1 MSRRIRHSRSRWDG
15 RQGQATSTI
24 PLEAEPDE
32 IDTDHLD
39 PDGIETEV
47 IDQDDQDEIDVD
59 ETEAEAAEPEEI
71 DHRRARAPVRRQR
84 AEAVSPSRSR
94 SRSSR
99 PSILED
105 EPPEPRRRRVPWL
118 KLLGAGMLLIGL
130 VALTLGVV
138 RPWIARSVTTTYT
151 TGAVTFGD
159 VIATSVATGTVEA
172 STVYGLKFGS
182 SPDIVSSTTTTSGS
196 GGSVASGWTG
206 NQAQSLNWPV
216 KTVAATQ
223 GQKVKQGDVLATAD
237 SSDAQVAL
245 LSAQANLAAAQSRL
259 TNDQAN
265 SKTPSSTILQDQAQ
279 VASAQSSYDHAKA
292 AASQA
297 QLVAP
302 ADGLVIGVNIL
313 PGVNAPSGYAIEVE
327 SGSLVAVASFTES
340 DVNKLEPGQSATIS
354 VSALDTSVPG
364 VVASIAP
371 APTSATSG
379 SSSSVGGGSQSSVVA
394 YAVRVTLTSPPET
407 VRAGMTATVTI
418 TTGSSTNV
426 MRVPATAVS
435 GSASTGY
442 TVRVI
447 QSDGSAS
454 PVTVGIGLVTSSY
467 VEITYGLSSHDTV
480 VTGATATRNG
490 TTTTGAGF
498 QLPGIGG
505 GGAVPFGR

>member
-15 RQGQATSTI
+15 RQGQATTMI

-32 IDTDHLD
+32 IDTDYLD

-47 IDQDDQDEIDVD
+47 HQDDQDEIDVD
-59 ETEAEAAEPEEI
+59 EAEAEAPDPEEI
-71 DHRRARAPVRRQR
+71 DHRRARGPVRRQR
-84 AEAVSPSRSR
+84 ADAVSPSRSR
-94 SRSSR
+94 GRSSR
-99 PSILED
+99 PSLLED
-105 EPPEPRRRRVPWL
+105 EPPEPKRRRVPWL

-216 KTVAATQ
+216 NTVVVTQ
-223 GQKVKQGDVLATAD
+223 GQKVKQGDGLATAD

-259 TNDQAN
+259 TNDQAD

-279 VASAQSSYDHAKA
+279 VATAQASSDHAKA
-292 AASQA
+292 AASQD

-302 ADGLVIGVNIL
+302 ADGLVIAINIL

-340 DVNKLEPGQSATIS
+340 DVNKLESGQPATIS
-354 VSALDTSVPG
+354 VTALDTSVPG

-371 APTSATSG
+371 APTSATNG
-379 SSSSVGGGSQSSVVA
+379 SSVSGGSQSSVVA
-394 YAVRVTLTSPPET
+394 YAVRITLTSPPET

-454 PVTVGIGLVTSSY
+454 PVTVGIGLVTSSF
-467 VEITYGLSSHDTV
+467 VEITYGLSSNDTV
-480 VTGATATRNG
+480 VTGTTATRNG
-490 TTTTGAGF
+490 TTTTNAGF
-498 QLPGIGG
+498 QLPGGV
-505 GGAVPFGR
+505 APFGR

>member
-1 MSRRIRHSRSRWDG
+1 
-15 RQGQATSTI
+15 
-24 PLEAEPDE
+24 LEAEPDE
-32 IDTDHLD
+32 IDTDDLD

-59 ETEAEAAEPEEI
+59 ETVAEAAEPQEI
-71 DHRRARAPVRRQR
+71 DHRRAGEPVRRQR
-84 AEAVSPSRSR
+84 TDAVSPSRSR

-105 EPPEPRRRRVPWL
+105 ESPEPRRRRVPWL
-118 KLLGAGMLLIGL
+118 KLLGAGMLVIGL

-138 RPWIARSVTTTYT
+138 RPWIARSVSTTYT

-206 NQAQSLNWPV
+206 DQAQSLNWPV
-216 KTVAATQ
+216 KTVVATQ

-245 LSAQANLAAAQSRL
+245 LSAQANLSAAQSRL
-259 TNDQAN
+259 SDDQAN

-279 VASAQSSYDHAKA
+279 VASAQAAYDHAKA
-292 AASQA
+292 AASQY

-302 ADGLVIGVNIL
+302 ADGLVIAVNVL

-340 DVNKLEPGQSATIS
+340 DVNKLESGQPATVS
-354 VSALDTSVPG
+354 VTAVDASVPG

-371 APTSATSG
+371 APTSATNG
-379 SSSSVGGGSQSSVVA
+379 SSVGGGSQSSVVA
-394 YAVRVTLTSPPET
+394 YSVRITLTSPPES

-442 TVRVI
+442 TVRVL
-447 QSDGSAS
+447 QSDGSVS

-467 VEITYGLSSHDTV
+467 VEITYGLSSSYAV
-480 VTGATATRNG
+480 VTGTTATRNG
-490 TTTTGAGF
+490 TTTNGAGF
-498 QLPGIGG
+498 QLPGV

>member
-1 MSRRIRHSRSRWDG
+1 MSRRVRRSRARWDG
-15 RQGQATSTI
+15 RPGQATSTI

-32 IDTDHLD
+32 IDTDDLET
-39 PDGIETEV
+39 DGIEAEV
-47 IDQDDQDEIDVD
+47 IDQDEIDED
-59 ETEAEAAEPEEI
+59 ETEADEAEPEEV
-71 DHRRARAPVRRQR
+71 DHRRARGPVRMQR
-84 AEAVSPSRSR
+84 ADAASPSRSR
-94 SRSSR
+94 SRRSR
-99 PSILED
+99 RSILED

-118 KLLGAGMLLIGL
+118 RMLGAGMLVIGL
-130 VALTLGVV
+130 AALTLGVV
-138 RPWIARSVTTTYT
+138 RPWIASSVTTTYT
-151 TGAVTFGD
+151 TGPVTFGD

-196 GGSVASGWTG
+196 GGAVASGWTG

-216 KTVAATQ
+216 KTVVVTQ

-245 LSAQANLAAAQSRL
+245 LSAQANLGVAQSRL
-259 TNDQAN
+259 TDDQAD
-265 SKTPSSTILQDQAQ
+265 SKTRSSTILQDQAQ
-279 VASAQSSYDHAKA
+279 VASAQASYDHAKA
-292 AASQA
+292 AASQD

-302 ADGLVIGVNIL
+302 ADGLVIAVNIL

-340 DVNKLEPGQSATIS
+340 DVNKLEPGQPATIS
-354 VSALDTSVPG
+354 VTAVGTSVPG

-371 APTSATSG
+371 APTSATDG

-418 TTGSSTNV
+418 TTGSATDV

-442 TVRVI
+442 TVRVLK
-447 QSDGSAS
+447 SDGSVSSVA
-454 PVTVGIGLVTSSY
+454 VGIGLVTSSY
-467 VEITYGLSSHDTV
+467 VEITYGLSSSETV
-480 VTGATATRNG
+480 VTGTSATRNG
-490 TTTTGAGF
+490 TTTTGGGF
-498 QLPGIGG
+498 QLPGLGG
-505 GGAVPFGR
+505 GFVGR

>member
-1 MSRRIRHSRSRWDG
+1 MSRRIGHSRARWDG
-15 RQGQATSTI
+15 RQGPATSTI

-32 IDTDHLD
+32 IDTDD
-39 PDGIETEV
+39 YESDGIETEF

-59 ETEAEAAEPEEI
+59 ETVAEAAEPEEI
-71 DHRRARAPVRRQR
+71 DHRRARGPVRRQR
-84 AEAVSPSRSR
+84 ADAVSPSRSR
-94 SRSSR
+94 PRRSRDSM
-99 PSILED
+99 LGD
-105 EPPEPRRRRVPWL
+105 ESPEPRRRRVPWL
-118 KLLGAGMLLIGL
+118 KLIGAGMLVIGL

-138 RPWIARSVTTTYT
+138 RPWVARSVSTTYT

-206 NQAQSLNWPV
+206 TQDQSLNWPV
-216 KTVAATQ
+216 ETVAATQ
-223 GQKVKQGDVLATAD
+223 GQKVKKGDVLATAD

-245 LSAQANLAAAQSRL
+245 LSAQASLSAAQSRL
-259 TNDQAN
+259 TDDQAN
-265 SKTPSSTILQDQAQ
+265 AKTPSSTILQDGAQ
-279 VASAQSSYDHAKA
+279 VASAQASADHAKA
-292 AASQA
+292 AASQS

-302 ADGLVIGVNIL
+302 ADGLVIAVNIL

-340 DVNKLEPGQSATIS
+340 DVNKLESGQPATIS
-354 VSALDTSVPG
+354 VTAVDASVPG

-371 APTSATSG
+371 APSSATSG
-379 SSSSVGGGSQSSVVA
+379 SSSSVGGSQSSVVA
-394 YAVRVTLTSPPET
+394 YAVLITLTSPPET

-467 VEITYGLSSHDTV
+467 VEITQGLSSKDTV
-480 VTGATATRNG
+480 VTGTTATRNG
-490 TTTTGAGF
+490 TTTGAGF
-498 QLPGIGG
+498 QLSGVGG
-505 GGAVPFGR
+505 VAPFGR